1 MYAVNIRDSIMH
13 KERCTMDKRWKDRL
27 RPRKL
32 MKVFLALIFTGVFTC
47 LGINGFVKAASGG
60 RIVTIEALK
69 ESVDEERETGQ
80 EEPETQTDAVL
91 VLGAQVKPD
100 GSLSRML
107 KERLDTGI
115 SIYKAGIT
123 DRMIMSGDHGR
134 DDYDEVNAMKSYAIE
149 QGVPSECIFM
159 DHAGFSTYE
168 SMYRAKEIFEAERLV
183 VVTQKYHMYRALYDA
198 KALGI
203 EAAGVTC
210 DTRVYSG
217 DKYRKLREMA
227 ARIKDVGYTIAKPRP
242 TYLGDVIPVSGNG
255 DVTNDKPAVSLD

>member
-1 MYAVNIRDSIMH
+1 M
-13 KERCTMDKRWKDRL
+13 KKGWKDKVDRL
-27 RPRKL
+27 KKMGPKKL
-32 MKVFLALIFTGVFTC
+32 FRLFLTC
-47 LGINGFVKAASGG
+47 SAAGMVLLLGTNGFVKLSVG
-60 RIVTIEALK
+60 RQIVTIEEL
-69 ESVDEERETGQ
+69 EEELADR
-80 EEPETQTDAVL
+80 PETENANQLSGKEAGDEIDAVL

-100 GSLSRML
+100 GSLSKML

-134 DDYDEVNAMKSYAIE
+134 EDYDEVNAMKNYAIE
-149 QGVPSECIFM
+149 RGVPSGCIFM

>member
-1 MYAVNIRDSIMH
+1 MGESYRRIF
-13 KERCTMDKRWKDRL
+13 KPE
-27 RPRKL
+27 KL
-32 MKVFLALIFTGVFTC
+32 IKIFLAFVVVIAAAV
-47 LGINGFVKAASGG
+47 LGINGFVKMTAGK
-60 RIVTIEALK
+60 RITTIEQLK
-69 ESVDEERETGQ
+69 EGQ
-80 EEPETQTDAVL
+80 ETESQIDAVL

-100 GSLSRML
+100 GSLSKML

-115 SIYKAGIT
+115 SIYKAGLT

-134 DDYDEVNAMKSYAIE
+134 DDYDEVNAMKSYAME

-168 SMYRAKEIFEAERLV
+168 SMYRAKEIFEAENLI

-203 EAAGVTC
+203 QAKGVTC

-217 DKYRKLREMA
+217 DKYRKLREAA
-227 ARIKDVGYTIAKPRP
+227 ARIKDVGYTIAKPKP
-242 TYLGDVIPVSGNG
+242 TYLGDVIPVTGNG
-255 DVTNDKPAVSLD
+255 NVTNDKPFASLD

>member
-1 MYAVNIRDSIMH
+1 M
-13 KERCTMDKRWKDRL
+13 KKGWKDKVDRL
-27 RPRKL
+27 KKMGPKKL
-32 MKVFLALIFTGVFTC
+32 FRLFLACSAAGMVLL
-47 LGINGFVKAASGG
+47 LGINGFVKLSVGKQ
-60 RIVTIEALK
+60 IVTIEQL
-69 ESVDEERETGQ
+69 EEEQ
-80 EEPETQTDAVL
+80 ADSPETEGESQLSGKEDGDEIDAVL

-100 GSLSRML
+100 GSLSKML

-134 DDYDEVNAMKSYAIE
+134 DDYDEVNAMKNYAIE
-149 QGVPSECIFM
+149 QGVPSGCIFM

>member
-1 MYAVNIRDSIMH
+1 
-13 KERCTMDKRWKDRL
+13 MDKRWKDRL
-27 RPRKL
+27 RPGKL

-47 LGINGFVKAASGG
+47 LGINGFVKAASSE

-80 EEPETQTDAVL
+80 EQPAFQTDAVL

-115 SIYKAGIT
+115 SVYKAGIT

-134 DDYDEVNAMKSYAIE
+134 DDYDEVNAMKSYSIE

-168 SMYRAKEIFEAERLV
+168 SMYRAKEIFQAESLI

-198 KALGI
+198 KAMGI
-203 EAAGVTC
+203 EAKGVTC
-210 DTRVYSG
+210 DTRIYKG
-217 DKYRKLREMA
+217 DKYRKLREAA
-227 ARIKDVGYTIAKPRP
+227 ARVKDAGMAIAKPKP
-242 TYLGDVIPVSGNG
+242 TYLGDVIPVTGNG
-255 DVTNDKPAVSLD
+255 DVTNDKETASLN

>member
-1 MYAVNIRDSIMH
+1 MR
-13 KERCTMDKRWKDRL
+13 ERCKRIFE
-27 RPRKL
+27 PEKL
-32 MKVFLALIFTGVFTC
+32 IKIFLAFIVVIAAAV
-47 LGINGFVKAASGG
+47 LGINGVVKMTAGKRITAIEQLQEGQGG
-60 RIVTIEALK
+60 ENQI
-69 ESVDEERETGQ
+69 
-80 EEPETQTDAVL
+80 DAVL
-91 VLGAQVKPD
+91 VLGAQVRPD
-100 GSLSRML
+100 GSLSKML

-115 SIYKAGIT
+115 SIYKSGIT

-168 SMYRAKEIFEAERLV
+168 SMYRAKEIFEAENLI

-203 EAAGVTC
+203 EAKGVTC

-217 DKYRKLREMA
+217 DKYRKLREAA
-227 ARIKDVGYTIAKPRP
+227 ARIKDVGYTIAKPKP
-242 TYLGDVIPVSGNG
+242 TYLGDVIPVTGNG
-255 DVTNDKPAVSLD
+255 NVTSDKPFASLD